1 MEGRFVT
8 LFNALPAAGFR
19 SPFTKYLVYY
29 DGPVAE
35 ADLCGQGASDATGF
49 GLAAMYVQ
57 ACSGAPVSVVA
68 AHELLH
74 TLGAVPRGAPNRCPD
89 PNGAHTCDSM
99 ADLMHPFLDTSPLDA
114 KLLDPGRD
122 DYYGH
127 SGTFTDSQ
135 DSPWLVQLDRQQ
147 PFTTTISGSRWS
159 DGRRARPRLRADLHD
174 HVERVDASHPESCSP
189 SRVEARSLGRRVHR
203 RLDLRCHGRPPASR
217 CRRSSLLS
225 VFRLSVAVSGR
236 GAVRSSRAGIT
247 CRPRCSAAF
256 PSFAPVGLDR
266 DAGEGLAVPL
276 LERRVPRN
284 ETHVHGPDDCC
295 DERSSCLFT
304 RVVPRLTSSR
314 RSGSVLRVEAKHDVL
329 VVGAGCAGMRAA
341 IEAFDA
347 GADVAMISK
356 IHPVRSHSGA
366 AEGGINAALGNAS
379 EDDPEKH
386 AFDTVK
392 GSDYLGDQDAI
403 EILCQEAPD
412 DVYQLEHWGAVFS
425 RTPDGRIA
433 QRPFGAA
440 GEPRTAYA
448 ADITGH
454 VLIHVLYEQVMKRD
468 IKTYE
473 EFFAWKLVI
482 DEDRCQGVISWDLL
496 DGGLKSIG
504 AKTVIL
510 ATGGAGRLYTGTTNA
525 YACTGDGMTMALR
538 AGVALKDMEMMQFHP
553 TTLAP
558 TGVLITEG
566 CRGEGAYLLNAQSE
580 RFLIRYAPNAMELAS
595 RDVISRAEQTE
606 IDEGRGIDGNVMLD
620 LRHLGA
626 ERILERLHGTREL
639 SMTFAGVDPIFEPIP
654 VRPGAHYHM
663 GGVDTDVWGRTSLE
677 GLYAAGE
684 VACVSVHGA
693 NRLGGN
699 ALMETITYGKRAGAH
714 AADWALSNT
723 TITVPPS
730 VEEDAERELKTLLDR
745 TDGERPWQIRDE
757 LAETMHVNFGVFR
770 REEQMLA
777 QGDLV
782 QKLRERYER
791 VVVEDK
797 GDVFNTDL
805 TQALELGFLLEL
817 AECMIVS
824 GLARKESRGAHAR
837 PYDYPD
843 RDDESYLKHTLVT
856 WEDDAPKLDWKPVT
870 MTKWEPEE
878 RKY

>member
-1 MEGRFVT
+1 M
-8 LFNALPAAGFR
+8 
-19 SPFTKYLVYY
+19 
-29 DGPVAE
+29 
-35 ADLCGQGASDATGF
+35 DA
-49 GLAAMYVQ
+49 V
-57 ACSGAPVSVVA
+57 
-68 AHELLH
+68 
-74 TLGAVPRGAPNRCPD
+74 
-89 PNGAHTCDSM
+89 
-99 ADLMHPFLDTSPLDA
+99 
-114 KLLDPGRD
+114 
-122 DYYGH
+122 
-127 SGTFTDSQ
+127 
-135 DSPWLVQLDRQQ
+135 
-147 PFTTTISGSRWS
+147 
-159 DGRRARPRLRADLHD
+159 
-174 HVERVDASHPESCSP
+174 
-189 SRVEARSLGRRVHR
+189 
-203 RLDLRCHGRPPASR
+203 
-217 CRRSSLLS
+217 
-225 VFRLSVAVSGR
+225 
-236 GAVRSSRAGIT
+236 
-247 CRPRCSAAF
+247 
-256 PSFAPVGLDR
+256 
-266 DAGEGLAVPL
+266 
-276 LERRVPRN
+276 
-284 ETHVHGPDDCC
+284 
-295 DERSSCLFT
+295 
-304 RVVPRLTSSR
+304 
-314 RSGSVLRVEAKHDVL
+314 HDV
-329 VVGAGCAGMRAA
+329 VVIGAGLAGMRAA
-341 IEAFDA
+341 IEAFDS

-379 EDDPEKH
+379 EDDPVKH
-386 AFDTVK
+386 AYDTVK

-403 EILCQEAPD
+403 EILCNEAPG
-412 DVYQLEHWGAVFS
+412 DVYELEHWGAVFS

-468 IKTYE
+468 ILTYE
-473 EFFAWKLVI
+473 EFFAWKLVEN
-482 DEDRCQGVISWDLL
+482 DGRCQGVIAWDLVN
-496 DGGLKSIG
+496 GGLKSIG

-525 YACTGDGMTMALR
+525 YACTGDGMTLALR

-566 CRGEGAYLLNAQSE
+566 CRGEGAYLLNKDAE
-580 RFLIRYAPNAMELAS
+580 RFLVRYAPNAMELAS

-606 IDEGRGIDGNVMLD
+606 IDEGRGVDGNVLLD

-639 SMTFAGVDPIFEPIP
+639 SMTFAGVDPIYEPIP

-663 GGVDTDVWGRTSLE
+663 GGVDTDVWGQTARE

-699 ALMETITYGKRAGAH
+699 ALMETITYGKRVGRH
-714 AADWALSNT
+714 AADWALTHT
-723 TITVPPS
+723 TVDVPTS
-730 VEEDAERELKTLLDR
+730 VEADAERELKTLLDR
-745 TDGERPWQIRDE
+745 TDGERPWKIRDE
-757 LAETMHVNFGVFR
+757 LAHTMHVNFGVFR
-770 REEQMLA
+770 REDQMLE
-777 QGDLV
+777 QGSIV
-782 QKLRERYER
+782 RGLRERYEQ

-817 AECMIVS
+817 AECMVVC

-843 RDDESYLKHTLVT
+843 RDDENFLQHTMVT
-856 WEDDAPKLDWKPVT
+856 WEDDGPVLDWKPVT
-870 MTKWEPEE
+870 MTKWKPEE

>member
-1 MEGRFVT
+1 M
-8 LFNALPAAGFR
+8 
-19 SPFTKYLVYY
+19 
-29 DGPVAE
+29 
-35 ADLCGQGASDATGF
+35 
-49 GLAAMYVQ
+49 
-57 ACSGAPVSVVA
+57 
-68 AHELLH
+68 
-74 TLGAVPRGAPNRCPD
+74 
-89 PNGAHTCDSM
+89 
-99 ADLMHPFLDTSPLDA
+99 
-114 KLLDPGRD
+114 
-122 DYYGH
+122 
-127 SGTFTDSQ
+127 
-135 DSPWLVQLDRQQ
+135 
-147 PFTTTISGSRWS
+147 
-159 DGRRARPRLRADLHD
+159 
-174 HVERVDASHPESCSP
+174 
-189 SRVEARSLGRRVHR
+189 
-203 RLDLRCHGRPPASR
+203 
-217 CRRSSLLS
+217 
-225 VFRLSVAVSGR
+225 
-236 GAVRSSRAGIT
+236 
-247 CRPRCSAAF
+247 
-256 PSFAPVGLDR
+256 
-266 DAGEGLAVPL
+266 
-276 LERRVPRN
+276 
-284 ETHVHGPDDCC
+284 
-295 DERSSCLFT
+295 
-304 RVVPRLTSSR
+304 
-314 RSGSVLRVEAKHDVL
+314 EAKHDVV

-379 EDDPEKH
+379 DDDPVKH

-403 EILCQEAPD
+403 EILCEEAPD

-473 EFFAWKLVI
+473 EFFAWQLVV
-482 DEDRCQGVISWDLL
+482 DDDRCQGVIAWDLL

-538 AGVALKDMEMMQFHP
+538 VGVALEDMEMMQFHP

-566 CRGEGAYLLNAQSE
+566 CRGEGAYLLNSQAE
-580 RFLIRYAPNAMELAS
+580 RFLVRYAPNAMELAS

-606 IDEGRGIDGNVMLD
+606 IDEGRGIEGNVLLD

-626 ERILERLHGTREL
+626 EKILERLHGTREL
-639 SMTFAGVDPIFEPIP
+639 SMTFAGVDPIYEPIP

-663 GGVDTDVWGRTSLE
+663 GGVDTDVWGRTGMD

-699 ALMETITYGKRAGAH
+699 ALMETITYGKRVGQH
-714 AADWALSNT
+714 AADWAMSHT
-723 TITVPPS
+723 TVTVPQS
-730 VEEDAERELKTLLDR
+730 VEADAERELRTLLDR
-745 TDGERPWQIRDE
+745 TEGERPWQIRDE
-757 LAETMHVNFGVFR
+757 LAETMHENFGVFR
-770 REEQMLA
+770 REEQMLE
-777 QGDLV
+777 QGEIV
-782 QKLRERYER
+782 QGLRDRYER
-791 VVVEDK
+791 VVVDDK
-797 GDVFNTDL
+797 GDVFNSDL

-817 AECMIVS
+817 AECMVVS

-837 PYDYPD
+837 PYDHPD
-843 RDDESYLKHTLVT
+843 RDDANYLKHTIVT
-856 WEDDAPKLDWKPVT
+856 WEDGAPKLDWKPVT
-870 MTKWEPEE
+870 MTKWQPEE